1 MMNKGAMILKKPM
14 ILLAAGLLLAAC
26 SNTDNADKTSEND
39 TAPAAEQPAETTT
52 SVGLEEGLKGDTE
65 KVEYT
70 DVASGSVPANK
81 KVNFT
86 GTVFALEDGKYGL
99 KKDVNDTAEKVLWVD
114 DLRLGE
120 RTEIPEG
127 TEVTVYGSYTEKDEQ
142 GVPVVKAVFIDTK

>member
-1 MMNKGAMILKKPM
+1 MKKPM

-26 SNTDNADKTSEND
+26 SNTDNADKPSEND
-39 TAPAAEQPAETTT
+39 TAPAAEQPAEQNDA
-52 SVGLEEGLKGDTE
+52 SGLEEGLKGDTE
-65 KVEYT
+65 KVELP
-70 DVASGSVPANK
+70 DVASGDVPANK

-86 GTVFALEDGKYGL
+86 GTVFAAEDGKYGL
-99 KKDVNDTAEKVLWVD
+99 KADVTDAAEDVLWVD

-127 TEVTVYGSYTEKDEQ
+127 TEVTVYGSYTEKDDQ